1 MAHEGTNG
9 GEGEKTWFFRRTTY
23 WRVKLYCGFGYL
35 FVYLSQFSVVLSL
48 YLSKNVIRSRK
59 KEKNLEN
66 RCQEER
72 ILRDKSWVSTNIV
85 SDYPLENEIILWFVV
100 LDSFFFF
107 VIKINI
113 S

>member
-1 MAHEGTNG
+1 M
-9 GEGEKTWFFRRTTY
+9 
-23 WRVKLYCGFGYL
+23 
-35 FVYLSQFSVVLSL
+35 
-48 YLSKNVIRSRK
+48 IRSRK

-66 RCQEER
+66 HCQEER

-107 VIKINI
+107 LL
-113 S
+113 

>member
-1 MAHEGTNG
+1 M
-9 GEGEKTWFFRRTTY
+9 
-23 WRVKLYCGFGYL
+23 
-35 FVYLSQFSVVLSL
+35 
-48 YLSKNVIRSRK
+48 IRSRK

-100 LDSFFFF
+100 LDSFFFCCKDKYF
-107 VIKINI
+107 VIDSCMNLYSLRI
-113 S
+113 

>member
-1 MAHEGTNG
+1 M
-9 GEGEKTWFFRRTTY
+9 
-23 WRVKLYCGFGYL
+23 
-35 FVYLSQFSVVLSL
+35 
-48 YLSKNVIRSRK
+48 IRSRK

-100 LDSFFFF
+100 LDSFFFCYKDKYF
-107 VIKINI
+107 VIDSYMNLYSLWI
-113 S
+113 